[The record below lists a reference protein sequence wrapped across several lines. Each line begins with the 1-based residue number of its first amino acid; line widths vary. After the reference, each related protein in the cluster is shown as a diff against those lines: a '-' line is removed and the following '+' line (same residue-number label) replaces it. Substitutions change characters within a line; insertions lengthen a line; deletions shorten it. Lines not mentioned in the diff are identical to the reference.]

1 VVAGSPA
8 RETSVGAEVDDLVGQ
23 FVQGLFDAAWQDRA
37 LRTAI
42 KNCPWRIRPEWVW
55 PWEKRDLFWRAS
67 YQPALYLI
75 SRALKPGRILEIG
88 YRAGYSAMALLG
100 GSPEAQYVGMDNG
113 GGEAESCAE
122 MLEWAEWLVIG
133 EYPTAKLLR
142 CDSQARPWPQEVL
155 DSGPYDLV
163 FIDGCH
169 ERRAVARDLAATWGK
184 MASGGTIVMHDLWH
198 NSVVAGL
205 ADVLPVLRCSF
216 SMRTFRLPHGGLI
229 LLRKERDPWTDP
241 ECREFDKL

>member
-1 VVAGSPA
+1 MGI
-8 RETSVGAEVDDLVGQ
+8 EMMD
-23 FVQGLFDAAWQDRA
+23 LFDPAEQDRA
-37 LRTAI
+37 LRRAI
-42 KNCPWRIRPEWVW
+42 LDCPFRIQPEWVW
-55 PWEKRDLFWRAS
+55 PGEKRDLFWRAS

-100 GSPEAQYVGMDNG
+100 GSSNACYVGMDNG
-113 GGEAESCAE
+113 GGEAESCDD
-122 MLEWAEWLVIG
+122 MLIWAERLVNG
-133 EYPTAKLLR
+133 YYPRARLLR
-142 CDSQARPWPQEVL
+142 HDSQARPWPDEAL
-155 DSGPYDLV
+155 NGGPYDLV

-169 ERRAVARDLAATWGK
+169 ERLAVANDLVKTWK
-184 MASGGTIVMHDLWH
+184 LIEVGGTVVLHDLWH
-198 NSVVAGL
+198 TTVLEGL
-205 ADVLPVLRCSF
+205 ADVLPHLYF